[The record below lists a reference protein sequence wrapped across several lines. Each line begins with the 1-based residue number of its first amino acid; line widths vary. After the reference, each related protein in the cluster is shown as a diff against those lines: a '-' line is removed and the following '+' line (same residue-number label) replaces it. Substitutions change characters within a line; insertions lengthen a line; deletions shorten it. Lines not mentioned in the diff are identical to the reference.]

1 VTSNRIDNAI
11 HYVLRFTGQQAG
23 SVRYARNILW
33 SFFEKFIKFL
43 AELLI
48 GFYIARMLGVSNFGV
63 LNYAISF
70 IVMFQGIASLG
81 LSEILTRELITY
93 GNQKSQIL
101 STALFL
107 RVVVAIFF
115 VVVINLI
122 SWFEFP
128 QVRLILFIVSLSLVF
143 RSFESL
149 IYYFQSIVKS
159 EKVSRIQI
167 TRTILISLAK
177 IYLIYRNAGVVSFA
191 WVYSIEWF
199 IIAIGLVMAYLKTE
213 PGHQWKVGWKWGK
226 RLLLNSWTLMLSA
239 AAVNIYMRMDQVMI
253 RQMINDTEIGYYAA
267 AVRLTEFWYIIPM
280 ILCGTLFPA
289 LLNAR
294 KISKELYQTRL
305 LMLNAFLFWTSFI
318 LALLIS
324 PWAYELITLLYNE
337 TYGPASIVLAI
348 HIWSAI
354 FTFLGVSGSY
364 WLMAENLQHVSLLR
378 TTIGLVVNFV
388 LNILLIP
395 TYGAAGAAVAT
406 LVTQVLATTASLLLL
421 AKTRKLLAIQYR
433 SIYYPA
439 EWMVKRMRK

>member
-1 VTSNRIDNAI
+1 VTFSRIDNAI
-11 HYVLRFTGQQAG
+11 HYVLRVTGQQVG

-70 IVMFQGIASLG
+70 TVMFQGIASLG
-81 LSEILTRELITY
+81 LSEILTRELINY
-93 GNQKSQIL
+93 SNQKSQIL
-101 STALFL
+101 CTALFL
-107 RVVVAIFF
+107 RIAAAIFL
-115 VVVINLI
+115 VVILNLI
-122 SWFEFP
+122 SWFELP
-128 QVRLILFIVSLSLVF
+128 QVRLMIFIVSLSLVF

-149 IYYFQSIVKS
+149 IFYFQSIVKS

-167 TRTILISLAK
+167 TCTILISITK
-177 IYLIYRNAGVVSFA
+177 IYLISSNAAVMSFA
-191 WVYSIEWF
+191 WVYSIEWA
-199 IIAIGLVMAYLKTE
+199 IIGIGLLMAYLKAE
-213 PGHQWKVGWKWGK
+213 PHHQWIVVWKWGK
-226 RLLLNSWTLMLSA
+226 KLLLSSWTLMLSA

-289 LLNAR
+289 ILNAR

-318 LALLIS
+318 IALFIS
-324 PWAYELITLLYNE
+324 PWAYELITLLYDE
-337 TYGPASIVLAI
+337 TYGPASTILAI

-364 WLMAENLQHVSLLR
+364 WLMAENLQHISLLR
-378 TTIGLVVNFV
+378 TTIGLVVNF
-388 LNILLIP
+388 LFNILLIP
-395 TYGAAGAAVAT
+395 TFGAVGAAAAT
-406 LVTQVLATTASLLLL
+406 LVTQILATTASLFLL
-421 AKTRKLLAIQYR
+421 ASTRKLLVIQFR

-439 EWMVKRMRK
+439 EWIVKQMRK

>member
-337 TYGPASIVLAI
+337 TYGPASTVLAI